1 MDDKRLQA
9 EDVRPSNAFAI
20 GAVAE
25 RFLEAW
31 RSGKAHEE
39 TPVGHPPAGGRRSRK
54 GREQPGAPAPRPAV
68 PRK

>member
-1 MDDKRLQA
+1 MDDKKLEA
-9 EDVRPSNAFAI
+9 EDIRPSNTFAT

-31 RSGKAHEE
+31 RSGKAYEE
-39 TPVGHPPAGGRRSRK
+39 TPPGPPPVGGRRSRK
-54 GREQPGAPAPRPAV
+54 GREQPSTPAPRPAV